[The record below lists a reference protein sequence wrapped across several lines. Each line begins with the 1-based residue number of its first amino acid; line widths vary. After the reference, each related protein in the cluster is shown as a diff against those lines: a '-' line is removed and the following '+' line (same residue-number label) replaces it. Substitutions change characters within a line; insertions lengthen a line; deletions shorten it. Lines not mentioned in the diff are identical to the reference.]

1 MFNYSR
7 TALVNQNE
15 DYPGMQFLN
24 SAFDSSTFI
33 RTNYNYIQSLAA
45 LAGATGM
52 GQEGGAGGAGAA
64 LALSS
69 ASHSANSSM
78 ANLNSS
84 ITGMTN
90 AIGGGGGGG
99 GGGAGGSTTGG
110 VKASSFIL
118 PGTSS
123 STGIAPSQS
132 MANANPN
139 VLSSSNNLLATAKS
153 SISTNHHG
161 MTTHASGAING
172 SVSSKTAE
180 GRTLWLQHLATAA
193 ANASSKRNY
202 CSKTQVYCEAVS
214 RALDIHTCKVVP
226 FFGAFLHDLRFI
238 IESVPS
244 IGVMC
249 NTIVQKPIEVL
260 LFILFNFKENISVD
274 FNK

>member
-1 MFNYSR
+1 M
-7 TALVNQNE
+7 NQNE

-45 LAGATGM
+45 LTSAAGLGPD
-52 GQEGGAGGAGAA
+52 GSGAAA

-90 AIGGGGGGG
+90 AMGGGGGGTSG
-99 GGGAGGSTTGG
+99 GTSAGPG

-123 STGIAPSQS
+123 STAIAPSQS
-132 MANANPN
+132 MVNANPN

-180 GRTLWLQHLATAA
+180 GRTLWLQHLATAV

-214 RALDIHTCKVVP
+214 RALDIPNCKVVP
-226 FFGAFLHDLRFI
+226 FFGAFLRDLRFI

-249 NTIVQKPIEVL
+249 NTVVQKPIEVFF
-260 LFILFNFKENISVD
+260 LFYSCLMF
-274 FNK
+274 

>member
-1 MFNYSR
+1 M
-7 TALVNQNE
+7 NQNE

-45 LAGATGM
+45 LTGAAGLGP
-52 GQEGGAGGAGAA
+52 EGGGPNAT

-90 AIGGGGGGG
+90 AM
-99 GGGAGGSTTGG
+99 GGSTTGGGAAGG
-110 VKASSFIL
+110 VKASSFIV

-123 STGIAPSQS
+123 STAIAPSQS
-132 MANANPN
+132 MVNPN
-139 VLSSSNNLLATAKS
+139 ALSSSNNLLATAKS

-180 GRTLWLQHLATAA
+180 GRTLWLQHLATAV

-214 RALDIHTCKVVP
+214 RALDIPSCKVVP
-226 FFGAFLHDLRFI
+226 FFGAFLRDRDERTNVFLTSSLAKRRLNSQVITTFQ
-238 IESVPS
+238 
-244 IGVMC
+244 
-249 NTIVQKPIEVL
+249 NTTL
-260 LFILFNFKENISVD
+260 L
-274 FNK
+274 NKLY

>member
-1 MFNYSR
+1 M
-7 TALVNQNE
+7 VNQNE

-45 LAGATGM
+45 LAGAAGLASD
-52 GQEGGAGGAGAA
+52 GGPNTT

-90 AIGGGGGGG
+90 AV
-99 GGGAGGSTTGG
+99 GAAGASATTGG

-161 MTTHASGAING
+161 VTTHGAVNG

-244 IGVMC
+244 IAVMC
-249 NTIVQKPIEVL
+249 NTIVQKPIEVI
-260 LFILFNFKENISVD
+260 FIYIIFLNESIYSLKFKI
-274 FNK
+274 

>member
-1 MFNYSR
+1 M
-7 TALVNQNE
+7 NQNE

-33 RTNYNYIQSLAA
+33 RTNYKYIQSIAA
-45 LAGATGM
+45 LAGS
-52 GQEGGAGGAGAA
+52 GGPDGGPGAN

-69 ASHSANSSM
+69 ASHSATSSM

-90 AIGGGGGGG
+90 AMGPSG
-99 GGGAGGSTTGG
+99 GGGA
-110 VKASSFIL
+110 KASSFIL

-123 STGIAPSQS
+123 SAGIAPSQS
-132 MANANPN
+132 MANTNTN

-161 MTTHASGAING
+161 VGAYGGSGING

-180 GRTLWLQHLATAA
+180 GRTLLLQHLAAAA
-193 ANASSKRNY
+193 ANASSKRTY

-214 RALDIHTCKVVP
+214 RGLDIHTCKVVP

-244 IGVMC
+244 IAVMC
-249 NTIVQKPIEVL
+249 NTMVQKPIEV
-260 LFILFNFKENISVD
+260 F
-274 FNK
+274 